1 MSTATGIV
9 SYTGRGLELTERM
22 LKEHRDQ
29 RLLDEEIRLIR
40 GQLADEDADRYFRAV
55 MRGEVDRSAH
65 FEVRLEA
72 RDKRAIMREQR
83 DLTKGVT
90 TAGGHTVPS
99 NFVRDLFENIV
110 EVSGIRKA
118 GATVFTTEGGQNLPV
133 PRATG
138 ATAASIVTEGGA
150 IPEADP
156 AFAQVVLGAY
166 KYAQLVQAANELLAD
181 TAVDL
186 SAYIAR
192 QAGRALGLGS
202 GAHFISGTGSGQPEG
217 VNTNSTVGRQMATG
231 NTTSVEPASIID
243 VFHTVPTG
251 YRENASWLMHDTTL
265 TKIQQL
271 RDAGSTGGYLFPST
285 HNDPPTL
292 LGRPVVT
299 DPTMPQ
305 GAANAKVALVG
316 DFSLGYL
323 IRDVVGVRFDQ
334 SAGTAFSTDLTTFR
348 VILRTDAKPG
358 DPNALRA
365 LQHSAT

>member
-1 MSTATGIV
+1 MSATGIV
-9 SYTGRGLELTERM
+9 NYGGRGLELTERM

-40 GQLADEDADRYFRAV
+40 GQLTDEDADRYFRAV
-55 MRGEVDRSAH
+55 MRGEVDRSAT

-72 RDKRAIMREQR
+72 RDKRAIMETR

-90 TAGGHTVPS
+90 TAGGFTVPS
-99 NFVRDLFENIV
+99 DFERQLFENIV

-133 PRATG
+133 PRGTG
-138 ATAASIVTEGGA
+138 AAAATIIAEGGT
-150 IPEADP
+150 ITEAEP
-156 AFAQVVLGAY
+156 AFAQVVLGAF
-166 KYAQLVQAANELLAD
+166 KYAQRIEVANELLAD

-186 SAYIAR
+186 SAYLAR
-192 QAGRALGLGS
+192 QGGRALGLGS
-202 GAHFISGTGSGQPEG
+202 GAHFITGTGSGQPEG
-217 VNTNSTVGRQMATG
+217 VMTNLTVGRQMATG
-231 NTTSVEPASIID
+231 NTTTIEPASIID

-251 YRENASWLMHDTTL
+251 YRETGSWLMHDTTL

-271 RDAGSTGGYLFPST
+271 RDAGATGGYLFPST

-292 LGRPVVT
+292 LGRPVFT
-299 DPTMPQ
+299 DPTVAQ
-305 GAANAKVALVG
+305 GAANAKCAAFG
-316 DFSLGYL
+316 DFGSGYL

-334 SAGTAFSTDLTTFR
+334 SGGQLFSTDVTTFR
-348 VILRTDAKPG
+348 VILRTDGKPG